1 LTGGFPRFLFYC
13 VGGAPPPLPDLF
25 YLIIFSLLLTFDT
38 SGSMYLLQNFYRRGY
53 EGTT

>member
-1 LTGGFPRFLFYC
+1 L
-13 VGGAPPPLPDLF
+13 PPFILEFCLRGHAPLPDLF

-38 SGSMYLLQNFYRRGY
+38 SGSMYLLQNSYRRGY

>member
-1 LTGGFPRFLFYC
+1 
-13 VGGAPPPLPDLF
+13 VPPLIEEFSERGQAPLPDLF

-38 SGSMYLLQNFYRRGY
+38 SGSMYLLQNSYRRGY